1 MIMDLIVDIGNTK
14 TKLAIVD
21 NDNIK
26 VVQNDLIKYTLS
38 GLRQL
43 MYSNTFENCIVSS
56 TSNLSQRITDQLSQ
70 IGRLYWLNSALP
82 YPLKNMYQ
90 TKDTLGNDRIAA
102 AVGARTR
109 FPGQDC
115 MVIDMGTCITMD
127 FVNKKGH
134 FLGGNISPGIQ
145 MRILA
150 MNKFTDKLPL
160 IKAKMTNQVLGTS
173 TETALQNGAVRGAL
187 YEIEA
192 TIEAVKAAYGEI
204 NVILTGGDAVFF
216 ESWSK
221 NVIFAFPNLV
231 IEGLN
236 EILKYNVKKK

>member
-70 IGRLYWLNSALP
+70 IGRLYLLNSALP

>member
-1 MIMDLIVDIGNTK
+1 MDLIVDIGNTK